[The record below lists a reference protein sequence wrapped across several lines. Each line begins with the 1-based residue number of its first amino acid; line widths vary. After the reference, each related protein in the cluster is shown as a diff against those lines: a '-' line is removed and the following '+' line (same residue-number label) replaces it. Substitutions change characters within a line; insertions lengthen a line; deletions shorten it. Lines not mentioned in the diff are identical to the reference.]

1 MQAPTLGDA
10 SPQFHEEIALLL
22 PSKQIPNPNRSPPP
36 LLPPWP
42 KATVTATWMPA
53 SEGPGSLLAPR
64 PVCSHSSQSDAVN
77 ICHTLQRPTPAQS
90 PNHSP
95 SQALGALRCPILL

>member
-1 MQAPTLGDA
+1 MQAPTLEDA
-10 SPQFHEEIALLL
+10 LPQFHEEIALLL

-53 SEGPGSLLAPR
+53 PDWPLAPSSPR
-64 PVCSHSSQSDAVN
+64 PPPVCSHSSQSDAGN
-77 ICHTLQRPTPAQS
+77 ICQTMSRFSTPCKGPVLLRAQTTVL
-90 PNHSP
+90 PR
-95 SQALGALRCPILL
+95 L

>member
-53 SEGPGSLLAPR
+53 PDGRGSLLAPR

-77 ICHTLQRPTPAQS
+77 ICQTMSRFSTPCKGPVLLRAQTTVL
-90 PNHSP
+90 PR
-95 SQALGALRCPILL
+95 L

>member
-53 SEGPGSLLAPR
+53 PDGPARAPSSPPSSLF
-64 PVCSHSSQSDAVN
+64 SQ
-77 ICHTLQRPTPAQS
+77 QPE
-90 PNHSP
+90 
-95 SQALGALRCPILL
+95 